1 MKFQHTRVKTF
12 DSHHHPGQPVWFE
25 LGESGLEIEVIL
37 DHWNEAYQDPSFFP
51 DEYFKVRA
59 SNDKIYLLR
68 YSTLFK
74 SWWVKEFEG
83 LVA

>member
-1 MKFQHTRVKTF
+1 MKFRHTRVKTF
-12 DSHHHPGQPVWFE
+12 DSSRHPGQPVWFE
-25 LGESGLEIEVIL
+25 INEKGLEIETIL

-51 DEYFKVRA
+51 DEYFKVQA
-59 SNDKIYLLR
+59 SDNHVYLLR

-74 SWWVKEFEG
+74 SWWVKEYEG

>member
-1 MKFQHTRVKTF
+1 MKFRHTRVKTF
-12 DSHHHPGQPVWFE
+12 DSGRHPGQPVWFE
-25 LGESGLEIEVIL
+25 INEEGLEIEVIL

-51 DEYFKVRA
+51 DEYFKVQA
-59 SNDKIYLLR
+59 SDRHVYLLK

-74 SWWVKEFEG
+74 SWWVMEYEG